1 MRSPRFTRTHQV
13 LATLLASM
21 LSSSVALAQS
31 GKEIVIGFANAKSG
45 WVEAYDTPARR
56 AALIRIDEINAA
68 GGLLGKT
75 IKVVET
81 DTKSDRAQSAK
92 AGLEALDKGAELLV
106 VSCDYDFGAPAAL
119 QAQKKGKVSFFLC
132 AEDIKAGIQ
141 GVGKNAFS
149 SSVLAAV
156 QGATMAEWAYTKRNM
171 RQAYV
176 LLDSS
181 IEYDKGIC
189 SGFDW
194 MAAQQKGLAIVGRD
208 TFKNADASI
217 AAQISRIKALP
228 KEPDAIMLC
237 SYIPGAASAVRQLR
251 AAGINSLILNG
262 AAVDGSY
269 WLDSVPGLS
278 NFVVP
283 VQGSIYGDDPNPK
296 VEEFN
301 KTFAK
306 RYGARPSSTY
316 VYPGYVLIDVWAKAV
331 ERAKSTDAD
340 KVTAELE
347 KMRNEP
353 TLFGARTFTKDIH
366 HQNQARLLISEIKGG
381 KPGIVDQWT
390 ISKPIPLDVLVKSN
404 H

>member
-1 MRSPRFTRTHQV
+1 MTRPPISSPLRRA
-13 LATLLASM
+13 LPALCAGLLASG
-21 LSSSVALAQS
+21 LACAQA
-31 GKEIVIGFANAKSG
+31 GKDIVIGFANAKSG

-68 GGLLGKT
+68 GGLLGRK
-75 IKVVET
+75 IKVIET

-92 AGLEALDKGAELLV
+92 AGLEALDQGAELLV

-119 QAQKKGKVSFFLC
+119 EAQKKGKVSFFLC
-132 AEDIKAGIQ
+132 AEDIKAGVQ

-156 QGATMAEWAYTKRNM
+156 QGATMAEWAYNKRNM

-176 LLDSS
+176 LLDTT
-181 IEYDKGIC
+181 IEYNKGIC
-189 SGFDW
+189 TGFDW
-194 MAAQQKGLAIVGRD
+194 MAPQLKGVTIVGRD
-208 TFKNADASI
+208 NFKNGDASI

-251 AAGINSLILNG
+251 AAGIQSLILNG

-278 NFVVP
+278 NFAVP
-283 VQGSIYGDDPNPK
+283 VQGSVHGDDPNPQ
-296 VEEFN
+296 VEAFN
-301 KTFAK
+301 KTFAT
-306 RYGARPSSTY
+306 RYGARPSNTY
-316 VYPGYVLIDVWAKAV
+316 AYPGYVLVDVWAKAV
-331 ERAKSTDAD
+331 QRAQSLEAD

-353 TLFGARTFTKDIH
+353 TLFGPRTFSKEIH
-366 HQNQARLLISEIKGG
+366 HQNQARLLISEVKAG
-381 KPGIVDQWT
+381 KPGIVDEWT
-390 ISKPIPLDVLVKSN
+390 ISNPVPLPVLLKR
-404 H
+404 